1 MLEFQSLWV
10 WSWIQRQFDWQYYV
24 YLKFDFLR
32 DNKSVFYY
40 LPIREGH
47 PAYLPSPSSQL
58 TSQPPPWSLHSHP
71 EFYLLG
77 SQALRRTHQF
87 KLCFWALPS
96 KELLTLW
103 TQHCNSLFMTS
114 TNPVTET
121 YKWISMSDTKQAP
134 DSLPIQVCVPMFT
147 ENAMSHTVNCRV
159 SAGPL
164 VNDVILNKSAHTDI
178 HKWGTCYSILF
189 IHFNFKN
196 EENESSP
203 SKSQDCIS

>member
-121 YKWISMSDTKQAP
+121 YKWIRH
-134 DSLPIQVCVPMFT
+134 PILCRYKYVSPCLLRMLC
-147 ENAMSHTVNCRV
+147 HTQWTVEY
-159 SAGPL
+159 L
-164 VNDVILNKSAHTDI
+164 LDL
-178 HKWGTCYSILF
+178 
-189 IHFNFKN
+189 
-196 EENESSP
+196 
-203 SKSQDCIS
+203 